1 MFLGLSNAKCD
12 FGDAA
17 NQKEDSASLKEE
29 QGQGDIQLSG
39 ALMLEN
45 DLFHKG
51 SKIPC
56 RVVWVSE
63 GTSIPDS
70 TLGLFHTEETARS
83 CPWP

>member
-1 MFLGLSNAKCD
+1 MFLGLSKTKCD

-17 NQKEDSASLKEE
+17 NQKEDSDSLKEE
-29 QGQGDIQLSG
+29 QGQGDFQLSG
-39 ALMLEN
+39 ALVLEN

-51 SKIPC
+51 SRIPC

-63 GTSIPDS
+63 GISIPDS
-70 TLGLFHTEETARS
+70 ALGPFHTEEMARS